1 MIKNEYDTIY
11 KKFKENTNKKNL
23 RYLLKIPNY
32 FNNIVKKISIGS
44 RYGAPLERL
53 EQIDESIQ
61 MIKKLYFLEMG
72 EQCSESDLN
81 DLLIYYFIG
90 KNSGFKFFVKEY

>member
-23 RYLLKIPNY
+23 RYLFKIPNY

-53 EQIDESIQ
+53 EQIDKSIQ
-61 MIKKLYFLEMG
+61 MIKKLMNH
-72 EQCSESDLN
+72 SESDLN